1 MTIVEITA
9 TAVMALAMAFLS
21 VEDIRF
27 KSINII
33 AGFALAAAM
42 AGFSFWHG
50 NDAVKLVVGC
60 IPGIVAAVL
69 SAVTRGKLGIGDAI
83 VILAVGIW
91 CGIDKTGLILM
102 IALACAA
109 LVAAV
114 LLVIKK
120 ATRKTAL
127 PFIPFIFA
135 GYITCEIL
143 SRLQ

>member
-1 MTIVEITA
+1 
-9 TAVMALAMAFLS
+9 MALAMGFLS
-21 VEDIRF
+21 VEDIRY

-33 AGFALAAAM
+33 AGIALAAAM
-42 AGFSFWHG
+42 TGFSFWQG
-50 NDAVKLVVGC
+50 SDAAKMVIGC
-60 IPGIVAAVL
+60 IPGVVAAVL
-69 SAVTRGKLGIGDAI
+69 SGVTHGKLGLGDAI

-91 CGIDKTGLILM
+91 CGIDKTGLIMM
-102 IALACAA
+102 IALVCAA
-109 LVAAV
+109 LTAAV
-114 LLVIKK
+114 LLIIKK

>member
-1 MTIVEITA
+1 
-9 TAVMALAMAFLS
+9 MALAMAFLS

-27 KSINII
+27 KSINIS

-42 AGFSFWHG
+42 TGFSLWQG
-50 NDAVKLVVGC
+50 SDAAKMVIGC
-60 IPGIVAAVL
+60 IPGVVAAVL
-69 SAVTRGKLGIGDAI
+69 SGVTHGKLGLGDAI

-91 CGIDKTGLILM
+91 CGIDKTGLIMM
-102 IALACAA
+102 IALVCAA
-109 LVAAV
+109 LTAAV
-114 LLVIKK
+114 LLIIKK